1 MKLGMVRKGGFPPV
15 IYPGLMGCRNVR
27 MEIEERAP
35 PDLSCSREREDMV
48 GLLIDKRG
56 VKGSAGIMGLNTP
69 QHLSLPLRIVYSRSR
84 SWNSNSPSNYLQDTN
99 RRRRGKS
106 VYNPNTCEIP
116 TFSGANIKLLNLSV
130 AGIHIYRPHLR
141 VAAQPRAREHTDSPT
156 RCRYSPRTSTTSP
169 TPAKASTPSRTSS
182 PFPTPLL
189 TSTNSPSFPPPK
201 IFTNALLANHDIT
214 SLLRDTEA
222 HERALFSVPP
232 PPPPSSAPQP
242 DPTSRPSNR
251 RQTVFNVS
259 SGEVTTGAPTS
270 RAAPR
275 RNAAVAAVLG
285 GEMHER
291 ITRGVGGEVDVEALL
306 EGAER
311 LCGVYEVP
319 GALRRIAEMR
329 GRGPEIEGRMAYYEE
344 KVREQGEMLEAMNK
358 NWRGEDY
365 GEEQEEEAGDG
376 AIATEEQL
384 RGEEEEVRELER
396 RKRELQARLKAMEKD
411 LGGLMNM

>member
-1 MKLGMVRKGGFPPV
+1 MSLLAAHLDH
-15 IYPGLMGCRNVR
+15 IAY
-27 MEIEERAP
+27 
-35 PDLSCSREREDMV
+35 SCE
-48 GLLIDKRG
+48 
-56 VKGSAGIMGLNTP
+56 GIN
-69 QHLSLPLRIVYSRSR
+69 SLPYVPL
-84 SWNSNSPSNYLQDTN
+84 PSQPPNPTN
-99 RRRRGKS
+99 
-106 VYNPNTCEIP
+106 I
-116 TFSGANIKLLNLSV
+116 
-130 AGIHIYRPHLR
+130 
-141 VAAQPRAREHTDSPT
+141 
-156 RCRYSPRTSTTSP
+156 
-169 TPAKASTPSRTSS
+169 
-182 PFPTPLL
+182 
-189 TSTNSPSFPPPK
+189 PSFPPPK

-214 SLLRDTEA
+214 SLLRDTEP

-242 DPTSRPSNR
+242 DPTSKPSSR

-285 GEMHER
+285 GDMHER
-291 ITRGVGGEVDVEALL
+291 ITRGGGGEVDIEALL

-329 GRGPEIEGRMAYYEE
+329 GRAPEIEGRMAYYER
-344 KVREQGEMLEAMNK
+344 KVSEQGAMLEAMNK
-358 NWRGEDY
+358 DWRGEDY
-365 GEEQEEEAGDG
+365 GEEQEEEAAGDG

-384 RGEEEEVRELER
+384 RGEEEEVRELEK
-396 RKRELQARLKAMEKD
+396 RKRELQARLRAMEKD